1 MTVDAMKLVVTV
13 PTPLHK
19 RLQRTAETRGET
31 LSALVRQALAEY
43 LARAESEA
51 DDAQFAAAVL
61 NRIAAGASTY
71 THEEVWEELSQREA
85 AGELPD

>member
-19 RLQRTAETRGET
+19 RLQKTAETRGET

-43 LARAESEA
+43 LARAESEVN
-51 DDAQFAAAVL
+51 DAQFAAAVL
-61 NRIAAGASTY
+61 NRIAEGAPTY
-71 THEEVWEELSQREA
+71 THEEVWEELSRREA

>member
-13 PTPLHK
+13 PAPLHN
-19 RLQRTAETRGET
+19 RLQKTAEMLGET
-31 LSALVRQALAEY
+31 LSALVCQALVEY

-61 NRIAAGASTY
+61 NRIAEGAPTY
-71 THEEVWEELSQREA
+71 TYEEVWEELSQRECS
-85 AGELPD
+85 

>member
-13 PTPLHK
+13 PAPLHK
-19 RLQRTAETRGET
+19 RLQKTAETRGET

-51 DDAQFAAAVL
+51 DDVQFAVAVI
-61 NRIAAGASTY
+61 NRVAEGAPTY
-71 THEEVWEELSQREA
+71 THEEVWEELSRREA

>member
-19 RLQRTAETRGET
+19 RLQKMAKTRGET

-51 DDAQFAAAVL
+51 DDAHFAVAVL
-61 NRIAAGASTY
+61 NRIAEGAPTY
-71 THEEVWEELSQREA
+71 THEEVWGELSQ
-85 AGELPD
+85 LPAFQN